1 MNETNFIDFERG
13 ELKKPIFRVFSYCRF
28 VETLAN
34 RRLTLVK
41 PRLWDD
47 PFENFILRSRFRLP
61 EGAIITLAASEQLY
75 GQCWS
80 RTKESDAMWRIYAPK
95 KDGVKVRTTPKKL
108 GNVLWARCASQP
120 EVSCF
125 IGKVRY
131 LSRLKL
137 SDNSSTPLNVD
148 SAPSD
153 PSGREHA
160 KSLLLKRWAFSHE
173 NEVRLICY
181 NRDKNYDEDVIHFPI
196 SPVEVFDQIIF
207 DPRMAV
213 CEYEKK
219 KEQVVKLGYP
229 SERIKRSGLY
239 EPPDLIFDV
248 AQESVT

>member
-1 MNETNFIDFERG
+1 MNENRSLDA
-13 ELKKPIFRVFSYCRF
+13 KKRRLRRF
-28 VETLAN
+28 VVFYWDMEEAKGFAQSLLE
-34 RRLTLVK
+34 RLNQGPDTINKALMSGLVVAYS
-41 PRLWDD
+41 R
-47 PFENFILRSRFRLP
+47 PFSGNADGDIPGGVTREFDKNEKKLH
-61 EGAIITLAASEQLY
+61 E
-75 GQCWS
+75 
-80 RTKESDAMWRIYAPK
+80 K
-95 KDGVKVRTTPKKL
+95 KDGV
-108 GNVLWARCASQP
+108 
-120 EVSCF
+120 
-125 IGKVRY
+125 KVRY

-137 SDNSSTPLNVD
+137 SDLNVD

-248 AQESVT
+248 AQGSVT